1 MFMQKAC
8 RVHADKHK
16 NNSSLFVC
24 PEYFSIEYII
34 ERVNYTVRYGIID
47 PKLSDTQDPQKSEM
61 IQTVTVNYITINTIL
76 TPVLPHG
83 TFLLDII
90 SIFGFESYRSVQ
102 HVRDEVVGSFDVF
115 YREIVSRKP
124 VFQSEDL
131 WVSKSF
137 FEESSDSGKGHDYA
151 ILMANTTEHTETIY
165 DSPDDEVT
173 SSPQRNN
180 TKPNSGPWFTLDD
193 VPPSFWRRRLI
204 EFGAWLDTKLMKDP
218 DSYKVIEEFCC
229 IMTGTL
235 KEWYHHLGAV
245 RQNQL
250 HELGSSAAILGILH
264 EEFIGDGGVIDK
276 KIRQEYYEMKCC
288 SIKMKDL
295 DKHFQRMLRRFYL
308 LNGPN
313 DPSLKNT
320 YVASLLEE
328 LQPEINRMAMAAQ
341 KEFSTMSMG
350 QIHQMTQEALD
361 KLCRQHKYFSDVL
374 KQKGKF
380 NKSGRNPDLEIK
392 FK

>member
-1 MFMQKAC
+1 MTSPIHVSPMFLPPPPSFFTPPPRQWTLPTTTPFRTSKSPE
-8 RVHADKHK
+8 
-16 NNSSLFVC
+16 SSSGTSARKDRKGS
-24 PEYFSIEYII
+24 PELPQED
-34 ERVNYTVRYGIID
+34 TPTPQ
-47 PKLSDTQDPQKSEM
+47 PKP
-61 IQTVTVNYITINTIL
+61 
-76 TPVLPHG
+76 
-83 TFLLDII
+83 
-90 SIFGFESYRSVQ
+90 SIFGK
-102 HVRDEVVGSFDVF
+102 DVF
-115 YREIVSRKP
+115 QDSQDPYSQFAVKIYDAETSHSNDSSDTEESQSVSYTETIGEEKEYGSEETTSDDTDN
-124 VFQSEDL
+124 QS
-131 WVSKSF
+131 
-137 FEESSDSGKGHDYA
+137 ESSDSGKGHDYA
-151 ILMANTTEHTETIY
+151 ILMANTTEHTKAIY

-193 VPPSFWRRRLI
+193 VPPSFSRKRLI

-218 DSYKVIEEFCC
+218 YSYKVIEEFCC
-229 IMTGTL
+229 RMTGTL

-295 DKHFQRMLRRFYL
+295 DKHFQRMLARFYL

-320 YVASLLEE
+320 YVASLPEE
-328 LQPEINRMAMAAQ
+328 LQPEINRMAMTAQ

-374 KQKGKF
+374 K
-380 NKSGRNPDLEIK
+380 
-392 FK
+392 